1 LFAQRPASVIVI
13 EDQKM
18 DMATALNEILNWPP
32 DDQLEFVQRAWDQLV
47 DSGWRP
53 QLTEDQKME
62 LSRRLAD
69 PDPGNVVTWDS
80 IVEHVRRKQ

>member
-1 LFAQRPASVIVI
+1 
-13 EDQKM
+13 M
-18 DMATALNEILNWPP
+18 DMATTLKEILTWPA

-47 DSGWRP
+47 DSGWQP
-53 QLTEDQKME
+53 QVSEEQKVE
-62 LSRRLAD
+62 FSRRLAD